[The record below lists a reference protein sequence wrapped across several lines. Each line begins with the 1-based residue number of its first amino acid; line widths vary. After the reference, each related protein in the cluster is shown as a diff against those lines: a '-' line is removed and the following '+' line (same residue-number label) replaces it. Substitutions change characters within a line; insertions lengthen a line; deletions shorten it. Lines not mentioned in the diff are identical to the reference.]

1 MAKLDL
7 SSVPQK
13 ITITNKGTEDA
24 GFRYFRV
31 NFIEVVKPKDEIV
44 IAAQS
49 SEEAAYYLALAD
61 ANIGLSVTA
70 AAME

>member
-1 MAKLDL
+1 MTKLDL
-7 SSVPQK
+7 SSVPRK

-49 SEEAAYYLALAD
+49 SEEAAYYLALTD

-70 AAME
+70 DEM